1 MDKQEILL
9 ESGTNEMEILTFIL
23 GGQVFG
29 VNVAKV
35 QSIVPYD
42 EKLVTRMPEAQEAM
56 EGMLLYRQRTIPLID
71 LKRALQVRS
80 SGDGPGTDADNGPGE
95 GASDR
100 EVIIVTE
107 FNNTTNSFKVDGVNR
122 IHRLSWKDFVPM
134 GDFLSRSGAGIIGS
148 INIED
153 SEILI
158 VDMEMILS
166 TIIPD
171 LAFEEA
177 SDETLAAAGKKD
189 REDIRI
195 FFAEDSV
202 IIRKN
207 VIRILADT
215 GYKAVTA
222 FDNGQAAWKALTAP
236 DAREQQPHIII
247 SDIEMPGM
255 DGLTLCRRI
264 KADVAGEEI
273 PVVMFSSLIN
283 DQMITKCNAVGAD
296 GYVTKPEMNKLVAI
310 LDELCLQ

>member
-1 MDKQEILL
+1 MDKQGILL
-9 ESGTNEMEILTFIL
+9 ESGTNEMEILTFNL

-42 EKLVTRMPEAQEAM
+42 EKLVTRMPEAQAAM
-56 EGMLLYRQRTIPLID
+56 EGMLLYRKRTIPLID
-71 LKRALQVRS
+71 LKLALQVES
-80 SGDGPGTDADNGPGE
+80 SGNGPGE
-95 GASDR
+95 GTGDR